1 MDNNSIKY
9 DAIFLD
15 RDGTLNPD
23 PGYISSV
30 KDFSLYPFTISA
42 LRKLSSLTNH
52 LCIVTNQSGVS
63 RGLIEEN
70 ELEKI
75 HSYLIESL
83 ENENIS
89 ISGLYVCIDLPE
101 ANSKRR
107 KPHPGMFIEAA
118 ENLSLSLDRCL
129 MIGDSVHDILAGNR
143 LNMETM
149 LVLTG
154 HGHKTVKKYA
164 SEINATFTVKDLMK
178 GAEMLLELQN
188 K

>member
-23 PGYISSV
+23 PGYISSL
-30 KDFSLYPFTISA
+30 KDFKLYPFTINA
-42 LRKLSSLTNH
+42 LQKLSSLTNH

-63 RGLIEEN
+63 RGLIEKN

-75 HSYLIESL
+75 HSYLIESF

-89 ISGLYVCIDLPE
+89 ISGLYVCTDLPG

-107 KPHPGMFIEAA
+107 KPQPGMFMEAA
-118 ENLSLSLDRCL
+118 ENLSLSLSRCL
-129 MIGDSVHDILAGNR
+129 MVGDSIQDILAGNR

-154 HGHKTVKKYA
+154 LGYKTVKKYA
-164 SEINATFTVKDLMK
+164 SEINATYTVNDLMK